1 MAESKVKEHCLIEIR
16 EGEESVTAG
25 SNVKNQTLSGDQN
38 KENVN
43 IASSI
48 RKKLLSKA
56 PSPSSTCIYR
66 VPDVLKKLHEKD
78 FVPCLVSI
86 GPFHHGTKKLQ
97 AMEQFKLWYL
107 HQLLDRKPNPETN
120 LEHIVEKIRSLED
133 YSRECYNEKL
143 DDLSSEAFVEMMVV
157 DGCFIL
163 EYYRKKIGEVPTDP
177 DDPLFNITLAMSPT
191 LTSDLVMLENQLPWR
206 VLDCLFQ
213 LTKQVPNGTCK
224 SLSELTRSC
233 LPIRGPVSDD
243 HLEQTTESRHL
254 LDNVRILSAEL
265 DKKEE
270 IMPFWDSMPSATKLQ
285 QIGVMFQPNRNNIN
299 INITFVDGVLEIA
312 PITIQGDN
320 PVFRNL
326 IALEQCESGPHKYQ
340 ISTYA
345 RALCDLIKSSKD
357 VEFLKQNQI
366 IHTSLNK
373 EDIAGF
379 FDDICN
385 GFETSSCC
393 KSFWQVSSS
402 VRQYYKQHWLQR
414 LIVYIKHNYL
424 YNPSSIWSV
433 SNAVVLIIILTV
445 LQTIYSI
452 LSYYK
457 S

>member
-1 MAESKVKEHCLIEIR
+1 MTESNVHEHYLIEIK
-16 EGEESVTAG
+16 EEEESVIAAN
-25 SNVKNQTLSGDQN
+25 NVKNQTSSGNQN
-38 KENVN
+38 EESVK

-48 RKKLLSKA
+48 RRKLLSKA
-56 PSPSSTCIYR
+56 PSPPSTCIYR
-66 VPDVLKKLHEKD
+66 VPDALKKLHEND
-78 FVPCLVSI
+78 FVPSLVSI
-86 GPFHHGTKKLQ
+86 GPFHHGTKNLQ
-97 AMEQFKLWYL
+97 AMEEFKLWYL
-107 HQLLDRKPNPETN
+107 HQLLDRKPNPETK
-120 LEHIVEKIRSLED
+120 LEHIVEKIRSMED
-133 YSRECYNEKL
+133 YCRECYNEKL
-143 DDLSSEAFVEMMVV
+143 DHLSSEAFVEMMVV

-163 EYYRKKIGEVPTDP
+163 EYYRKRIGEVPADA
-177 DDPLFNITLAMSPT
+177 DDPLFNISLAMLPT

-213 LTKQVPNGTCK
+213 LTKVPNGMYK

-233 LPIRGPVSDD
+233 LPIWGTVSDD
-243 HLEQTTESRHL
+243 HLEQTLESRHL

-270 IMPFWDSMPSATKLQ
+270 IMPFWDSMPSASQLQ
-285 QIGVMFQPNRNNIN
+285 QIGVIFQPKRNNIN
-299 INITFVDGVLEIA
+299 INITFLEGVMEIA

-345 RALCDLIKSSKD
+345 RALGDLIKSSKD
-357 VEFLKQNQI
+357 VEFLMEKEI
-366 IHTSLNK
+366 IHTSINK

-379 FDDICN
+379 FNDICN
-385 GFETSSCC
+385 GFATSSCC
-393 KSFWQVSSS
+393 KSFWQVSLT

-433 SNAVVLIIILTV
+433 SNAIVLIIFLTV
-445 LQTIYSI
+445 LQTIYSV